1 MNASSTMRV
10 ADISLAVF
18 TLYGLSAGVLWL
30 SVRRRRPHASR
41 LAPSEAASEPSA
53 SRAAVSRAQHNGAAA
68 RERAAHHDD
77 GTPPERCPLTGRR
90 CEGDLAYLC
99 EDYGC
104 ARKAGLSPHSAENF

>member
-10 ADISLAVF
+10 ADIGLAVF

-30 SVRRRRPHASR
+30 SVRRRPPPAGR
-41 LAPSEAASEPSA
+41 LAPSAAPSEPSPR
-53 SRAAVSRAQHNGAAA
+53 RAAVSHAQHDGAAA
-68 RERAAHHDD
+68 RERAARQED
-77 GTPPERCPLTGRR
+77 GTPPARCPLTGRR